1 MKPLHATGAF
11 LMDSWR
17 SHNSSYARRRDDAD
31 GQRQHKIPERH
42 ASPARRRVEGRAR
55 RADAPGVLDAPQHDA
70 VGPARQARPVHLAR
84 VPPDAVQER
93 RPRAR
98 DAACQD
104 NSTDVERP
112 AEVEAAHGEVPRGAV
127 DGARR
132 AVVARCPR
140 DDVPACVEIKILRRV
155 RHSLISTRVPTSHRL
170 VAVGLHDSRRRG
182 VGLEAAPR
190 AARARAAVGSAD
202 ARVAGFD
209 VP

>member
-1 MKPLHATGAF
+1 
-11 LMDSWR
+11 MDSWR

-55 RADAPGVLDAPQHDA
+55 RADAPGVRHTPQHDA
-70 VGPARQARPVHLAR
+70 VGPARQARPVQGPR
-84 VPPDAVQER
+84 VPPHAVQER

-98 DAACQD
+98 DAAREHD
-104 NSTDVERP
+104 GPDVERP
-112 AEVEAAHGEVPRGAV
+112 AEVEAADGEVPRGAV

-170 VAVGLHDSRRRG
+170 VAVRPHDGRRRG

-190 AARARAAVGSAD
+190 AARTLPAVGPAD
-202 ARVAGFD
+202 ARVAGLD

>member
-55 RADAPGVLDAPQHDA
+55 RADAPGVRHTPQHDA
-70 VGPARQARPVHLAR
+70 VGPARQARPVQGPR

-98 DAACQD
+98 DAAREHD
-104 NSTDVERP
+104 GPHVERP
-112 AEVEAAHGEVPRGAV
+112 AEVEAADGEVPRGAV

-155 RHSLISTRVPTSHRL
+155 RHSLISTQVPTSHCL
-170 VAVGLHDSRRRG
+170 VAVRLHDRGRRG
-182 VGLEAAPR
+182 VGL
-190 AARARAAVGSAD
+190 
-202 ARVAGFD
+202 
-209 VP
+209 

>member
-1 MKPLHATGAF
+1 
-11 LMDSWR
+11 MDSWR

-55 RADAPGVLDAPQHDA
+55 RADAPGVRHTPQHDA
-70 VGPARQARPVHLAR
+70 VGPARQARPVQGPR

-98 DAACQD
+98 DAAREHD
-104 NSTDVERP
+104 GPHVERP
-112 AEVEAAHGEVPRGAV
+112 AEVEAADGEVARGAV

-140 DDVPACVEIKILRRV
+140 DDVPACVEIKILRRA
-155 RHSLISTRVPTSHRL
+155 HPTHWLISTQVPTSHRL
-170 VAVGLHDSRRRG
+170 VTVGLHDGRRRG

-190 AARARAAVGSAD
+190 AARAWPAVGPAD
-202 ARVAGFD
+202 ARVAGLD

>member
-42 ASPARRRVEGRAR
+42 ASARRRVEGRAR
-55 RADAPGVLDAPQHDA
+55 RADAPGVRHTPQHDA

-84 VPPDAVQER
+84 VPPHAVQER

-98 DAACQD
+98 DAAREHD
-104 NSTDVERP
+104 GPDVERP
-112 AEVEAAHGEVPRGAV
+112 AEVEAADGEVPRGAV

-170 VAVGLHDSRRRG
+170 VAVGLHDGRRRG

-190 AARARAAVGSAD
+190 AARTRPAVGPAD
-202 ARVAGFD
+202 ARVAGLD

>member
-1 MKPLHATGAF
+1 MG
-11 LMDSWR
+11 
-17 SHNSSYARRRDDAD
+17 SHNSSSYARCRDETSG
-31 GQRQHKIPERH
+31 GQRQDKIPERH
-42 ASPARRRVEGRAR
+42 ASARRRVEGRAR
-55 RADAPGVLDAPQHDA
+55 RADAPGVRHAPQHDA

-104 NSTDVERP
+104 NSADVERP
-112 AEVEAAHGEVPRGAV
+112 AQVEAADGEVPRGAV

-132 AVVARCPR
+132 AIVTRRQR
-140 DDVPACVEIKILRRV
+140 DDVPACGEIILRRDW
-155 RHSLISTRVPTSHRL
+155 LISTRVPTSHRL
-170 VAVGLHDSRRRG
+170 VAVGLHDGRRRG

-190 AARARAAVGSAD
+190 AARARPADGPAD
-202 ARVAGFD
+202 ARVAGLD